1 MLALKQDLLVCFGA
15 TVTFC
20 GIFVQNTITA
30 EQILFQVTLKRFWM
44 ENLAR

>member
-30 EQILFQVTLKRFWM
+30 EQILFQVTFTL
-44 ENLAR
+44 